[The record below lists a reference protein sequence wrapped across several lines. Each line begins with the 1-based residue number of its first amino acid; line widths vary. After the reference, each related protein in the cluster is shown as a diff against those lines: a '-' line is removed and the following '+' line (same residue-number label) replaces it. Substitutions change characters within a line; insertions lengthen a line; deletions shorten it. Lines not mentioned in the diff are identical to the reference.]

1 MQTDPDNETEYRR
14 GGKIMKKSPRKFS
27 AGGTPAP
34 SEKPLSGMELEV
46 QNAKRD
52 AQAKKEKE
60 AYEAQRPTSLG
71 PRPPEKPVVKKARGG
86 KIRKFSEGAY
96 LDVAPETPAHELDAV
111 SKGRFSDET
120 YKRAYDFVNRGGKAE
135 DAAPTPKAA
144 PRKFSAPKPTP
155 KKETSGG
162 SGGSGSTE
170 PDVPT
175 QGRRDAPTLGN
186 RGEKHA
192 FNASNALML
201 ASAIPAVRGVRA
213 AKGALDTLRTSRA
226 AKKAGDAVAE
236 ANKVGKAAKEAAA
249 ARKRAPKDLDEERMA
264 GEGGPN
270 FKRGGVA
277 KYAKGG
283 GVERKGKT
291 AGKIVKMAKGGSVR
305 GYGISKVTNKTKYV

>member
-71 PRPPEKPVVKKARGG
+71 PRPPEKPVVKKAKGG
-86 KIRKFSEGAY
+86 KIKKYELGG
-96 LDVAPETPAHELDAV
+96 DVERDT
-111 SKGRFSDET
+111 RFDDDT
-120 YKRAYDFVNRGGKAE
+120 YSRAYNYVNKLRLPPGAAAEKDYEVSGGTKS
-135 DAAPTPKAA
+135 A

-155 KKETSGG
+155 KPAPKKETSGG
-162 SGGSGSTE
+162 SGGSGATE
-170 PDVPT
+170 PDVPP
-175 QGRRDAPTLGN
+175 QYKRDAPTLGN
-186 RGEKHA
+186 RGEKRS
-192 FNASNALML
+192 FNAENALML